1 MLIGLVALLGVLAG
15 LLTTVAGMGGGL
27 FLQLSLSMV
36 WGPTTAL
43 ATSSLALLVGNL
55 HRSFLYRKSV
65 DWLIAKAFV
74 LGAAPGAVIGALLAV
89 AVPPWAVNFLMLGLT
104 LVTILRAL
112 GKISIHP
119 PRAAM
124 SPAGFVIGGLTGSAG
139 GAAVLTAPLFL
150 SSGLVGEAYVATTS
164 VSAVGM
170 HLGRILGYGVGGL
183 FDGRVL
189 GYAAVVAL
197 SILVG
202 NRLGQLVRKQT
213 ERLPEG
219 MLEHGTLVVC
229 VILAFAGVGR

>member
-1 MLIGLVALLGVLAG
+1 MFIGLVALLGVLAG

-27 FLQLSLSMV
+27 FLQLSLSMI

-55 HRSFLYRKSV
+55 HRTFLYRQSV
-65 DWLIAKAFV
+65 NWPIAKAFV
-74 LGAAPGAVIGALLAV
+74 LGAAPGAVLGALLAV
-89 AVPPWAVNFLMLGLT
+89 AVPPWAVNFLMLGMT

-119 PRAAM
+119 PAAAM
-124 SPAGFVIGGLTGSAG
+124 SPAGFVIGSLTGSAG

-150 SSGLVGEAYVATTS
+150 SAGLVGEAYVATTS
-164 VSAVGM
+164 ISAVGM
-170 HLGRILGYGVGGL
+170 HTGRILGYAVGGL
-183 FDGRVL
+183 FDRSVL
-189 GYAAVVAL
+189 GYAAIL
-197 SILVG
+197 SVCILVG
-202 NRLGQLVRKQT
+202 NRLGKLVRKQA

-219 MLEHGTLVVC
+219 LLEHVTLVLC